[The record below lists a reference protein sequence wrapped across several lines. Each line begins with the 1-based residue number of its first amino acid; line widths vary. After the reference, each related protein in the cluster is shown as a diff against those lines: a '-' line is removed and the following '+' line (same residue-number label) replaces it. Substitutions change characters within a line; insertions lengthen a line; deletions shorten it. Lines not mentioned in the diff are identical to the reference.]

1 MTTYT
6 RTTDNEQ
13 RELRVQKQTQG
24 VTDGQGSVD
33 QIRDKVPMPTIRER
47 GCATVEGGDSE

>member
-13 RELRVQKQTQG
+13 RELRVQKQKQG

-33 QIRDKVPMPTIRER
+33 QIQNKVPMSEIGER
-47 GCATVEGGDSE
+47 GCATGEGGDSE